1 MLPQCECSRS
11 MQVTR
16 SRLDSLDDDDSYS
29 DGAEYVSCEE
39 TLPSMYQSEK
49 EQQKPLISSYDS
61 FHGNRVTP
69 QEETLPSMYQSE
81 KEQQKPL
88 ISSYDVKHPV
98 HDGFPS
104 QPPGNEQLQYPLQ
117 QQQQQL
123 VSAEN
128 GDLQKTVENQQLPGT
143 IIEHVGKTEIETKER
158 LSEKDQGVTERLRNE
173 SRKNLKRLDETLLV
187 GVFRVY
193 FHI

>member
-1 MLPQCECSRS
+1 MEDQTNSYS
-11 MQVTR
+11 
-16 SRLDSLDDDDSYS
+16 SLDDDNYSDYS
-29 DGAEYVSCEE
+29 DGAGYVSCEE
-39 TLPSMYQSEK
+39 TLETLPTYQSEE
-49 EQQKPLISSYDS
+49 EQQKPL
-61 FHGNRVTP
+61 
-69 QEETLPSMYQSE
+69 L
-81 KEQQKPL
+81 
-88 ISSYDVKHPV
+88 SSYDVKHPV

-117 QQQQQL
+117 QQHQQL